1 LQSTVDHAMPYRL
14 LQYMIGIWNDRIKNS
29 DPNAVKRKA
38 FKLPVIVPIVLYN
51 GEKSWTVCRSFKE
64 TLDSSEQ
71 FGEYVLDY
79 RYILINVNNYT
90 KERLLESA
98 NLISTVFLL
107 EQKIDE
113 AEYIRRFQAL
123 GNVVPQ
129 FDGQRYRLFWAWFE
143 QISSWALPEALRREL
158 LEIKKNAK
166 PEEEKAMISNMGRNL
181 QRYYDEAILK
191 GKQEGIK
198 EGTKKG
204 IKEGIE
210 EGKYKGIL
218 EGKRETAKN
227 FLLMGMDVETV
238 AKGTA
243 LPVSQIMELQKS
255 LAD

>member
-1 LQSTVDHAMPYRL
+1 
-14 LQYMIGIWNDRIKNS
+14 
-29 DPNAVKRKA
+29 
-38 FKLPVIVPIVLYN
+38 
-51 GEKSWTVCRSFKE
+51 
-64 TLDSSEQ
+64 
-71 FGEYVLDY
+71 
-79 RYILINVNNYT
+79 
-90 KERLLESA
+90 
-98 NLISTVFLL
+98 
-107 EQKIDE
+107 
-113 AEYIRRFQAL
+113 
-123 GNVVPQ
+123 VPQ